1 MRNVV
6 LAAGGN
12 PIEWVFGA
20 LEHALGGVLAWFY
33 ALIPNYGVTI
43 ILLTIS
49 VRVLLYPL
57 TAKSTKSMRAM
68 ALLQPEIKKLQAKY
82 KNDRQRL
89 NTEMMALYKANK
101 VNPAAG
107 CLPLLVQMPLLFAM
121 FQVIRYRPPKGSKK
135 GIPGIIATNF
145 VPRSSRLWR
154 DLAASNAAVKAGGLA
169 KAQSASLFLGINLGV
184 SPSQALS
191 AGQGIW
197 YVLPHV
203 LLVGLIVGTGW
214 FQQVQMQRNNPQAD
228 SQPQMMKTMTKFFP
242 VFFGLI
248 SFSLPAGVNLYFL
261 TSNLAQILQQWII
274 LRRTPEGS
282 VVAPAKTSA
291 PAPRVDGGGG
301 GKDSG
306 GKGRAG
312 GGSRT
317 GQRKPPPELVP
328 PKSKKA
334 QKAGDPTGAG
344 PPGPRKKVVPKKGQA
359 AGNKPA
365 SGSPSPRGGTKR
377 RGST

>member
-1 MRNVV
+1 MRTAV
-6 LAAGGN
+6 LAASGN

-33 ALIPNYGVTI
+33 SIIPNYGVAI

-107 CLPLLVQMPLLFAM
+107 CLPLIVQMPLLFAM

-135 GIPGIIATNF
+135 AIPGFIATNF
-145 VPRSSRLWR
+145 VPGSSRLWR
-154 DLAASNAAVKAGGLA
+154 DLKASNDAVKAGGLA

-191 AGQGIW
+191 AGQGVW
-197 YVLPHV
+197 YVLPHMI
-203 LLVGLIVGTGW
+203 LVALIVGTGW

-228 SQPQMMKTMTKFFP
+228 AQPQMMKTMTKFFP

-261 TSNLAQILQQWII
+261 TSNLAQILQQWVI
-274 LRRTPEGS
+274 LRRSPAQA
-282 VVAPAKTSA
+282 VVAPAK
-291 PAPRVDGGGG
+291 
-301 GKDSG
+301 
-306 GKGRAG
+306 AG
-312 GGSRT
+312 
-317 GQRKPPPELVP
+317 PPPQGSQGAKGDGRGKAGAKPGARKAPPRLVP

-334 QKAGDPTGAG
+334 QGSAEGGEAG
-344 PPGPRKKVVPKKGQA
+344 PPAPRKKVVPKKGQP
-359 AGNKPA
+359 AGNKPT
-365 SGSPSPRGGTKR
+365 GGNPSPRGGTKR
-377 RGST
+377 RGNT